1 MKQYTKIEGT
11 EKSYLKTEVYYA
23 KGGLNYFSYKTDPR
37 GYWVS
42 VKVVER
48 EEQERG
54 IVIESFMMFGGGY
67 REFLFEVKKQ
77 SQKSYEKAVAESG
90 PVIEKLKAAT
100 LQQFLAEEKI

>member
-1 MKQYTKIEGT
+1 
-11 EKSYLKTEVYYA
+11 
-23 KGGLNYFSYKTDPR
+23 
-37 GYWVS
+37 
-42 VKVVER
+42 
-48 EEQERG
+48 
-54 IVIESFMMFGGGY
+54 MFGGGY